1 MKKIRLG
8 IIGVGNM
15 GSGHLQN
22 IIEGRCPKVEAVAVA
37 DIDPAKLENAQKKQP
52 SLTCFDDAE
61 RMLDSGL
68 IDAALIAVPH
78 YIHPKYAVECFR
90 RGIHVMIEKPAGVYE
105 SQVREMNEAAKRSDV
120 KFGIM
125 FNQRTNP
132 IYKKARE
139 IVQSGALGKPK
150 RLVWIVTNWYRTQ
163 AYYDSGSW
171 RATWNGEGGG
181 VLLNQAPHNLDLWQW
196 IFGMPKKIRAFC
208 ATGKYHNI
216 DVEDDVTIYGE
227 YENGATAVFISTTGE
242 APGTNRLEISG
253 DLGKIVLEDGK
264 MKWWKLSVPER
275 EFCFTSKEGFLCPET
290 VYEEYSEEAL
300 EGHSAVLENFAEAI
314 LDGAELI
321 ADGRE
326 GINSLS
332 ISNAA
337 YLSSWTNDWAEI
349 PTNEKLFEQYLAS
362 FCKNENIKKNHAQ
375 NTDTEV
381 DLMER
386 WKVRW

>member
-1 MKKIRLG
+1 MEKIRLG
-8 IIGVGNM
+8 IIGMGNM
-15 GSGHLQN
+15 GSGHLQS
-22 IIEGRCPKVEAVAVA
+22 IIDGQCPQIEVTAVS
-37 DIDPAKLENAQKKQP
+37 DINPERLEIVKQKLP
-52 SLTCFDDAE
+52 SAACFDDTMK
-61 RMLDSGL
+61 MLDSGL

-78 YIHPKYAVECFR
+78 YDHPTYAMECFR
-90 RGIHVMIEKPAGVYE
+90 RGIHVMTEKPAGVYAR
-105 SQVREMNEAAKRSDV
+105 QVREMNEAAEKSDV
-120 KFGIM
+120 MFAIM

-132 IYKKARE
+132 LFAKARE
-139 IVQSGALGKPK
+139 IVQSGKLGQPK

-163 AYYDSGSW
+163 AYYNSGSW

-208 ATGKYHNI
+208 HVGKYHNI

-253 DLGKIVLEDGK
+253 DLGKLVLEDGK
-264 MKWWKLSVPER
+264 LKWWKLAEPER
-275 EFCFTSKEGFLCPET
+275 EFCFTSNEGFYVPKT
-290 VYEEYSEEAL
+290 DYEEFTAAEPD
-300 EGHSAVLENFAEAI
+300 GHPILLNNFADAI
-314 LDGAELI
+314 LNGAELI

-326 GINSLS
+326 GICSLS

-337 YLSSWTNDWAEI
+337 YVSSWTDDWAEI
-349 PTNEKLFEQYLAS
+349 PTDEALFEEHLLNL
-362 FCKNENIKKNHAQ
+362 CRKEKNKAQ
-375 NTDTEV
+375 TAESSDSTEA
-381 DLMER
+381 LSER